1 MHPGPSDPVR
11 LEVEV
16 LNDMIDNESSTDPF
30 DLNRFV
36 EAQAVNYSVALS
48 ELRAGRKRTH
58 WIWYIFPQIAGL
70 GHSAMSERY
79 AIRSEDEAR
88 AYLAHPVLGARLIEC
103 AEAVLG
109 IEGRSASEI
118 MGSPDDLKLRSCATL
133 FAHVSSAASVFHR
146 ILDKYY
152 SSEG

>member
-1 MHPGPSDPVR
+1 M
-11 LEVEV
+11 
-16 LNDMIDNESSTDPF
+16 DPF

-36 EAQAVNYSVALS
+36 EAQQADYAVALS
-48 ELRAGRKRTH
+48 ELRAGRKQTH

-88 AYLAHPVLGARLIEC
+88 GYLAHPVLGPRLVEC

-109 IEGRSASEI
+109 IENRSATEI

-133 FAHVSSAASVFHR
+133 FAHISAEGSVFHR

-152 SSEG
+152 SSRPDRITLRRLNVDN